1 MLATMFPVAT
11 DSCANGHNNCT
22 SAEGG
27 GTCSLVKDG
36 PGFKCGCRKGWVVI
50 RNIECK
56 RKLTPQKL
64 NKYIIFQWYKECVNN
79 NGTSINPTMYSQA
92 TSFNAHNLLLPLFKR
107 KLIYYYTYKT
117 NFSLKSLLPI
127 IKQSVSFV
135 LFTIMVFSINCF
147 F

>member
-1 MLATMFPVAT
+1 MFPVAT

-56 RKLTPQKL
+56 HKCDLGFCL
-64 NKYIIFQWYKECVNN
+64 NGGTCNKDIPENPICICTKEYEGDRCTHVRSEQLSDSSNTSYIIGGAGGCV
-79 NGTSINPTMYSQA
+79 
-92 TSFNAHNLLLPLFKR
+92 LL
-107 KLIYYYTYKT
+107 
-117 NFSLKSLLPI
+117 
-127 IKQSVSFV
+127 VV
-135 LFTIMVFSINCF
+135 LTVIGVYCWRRRCD
-147 F
+147 